1 MEKPTSAP
9 QSGSVFGV
17 KKRGTASKM
26 LESRGFG
33 WLLDEEDLDEEDQK
47 PLLYVVVWLFYSYC
61 MCTFVNYIHLNF
73 FSILKLDIL
82 QLEQVRSEHVNFL
95 LIICVSVLH

>member
-1 MEKPTSAP
+1 MEKPTSAT

-47 PLLYVVVWLFYSYC
+47 PLLYVFVLLFYRCC
-61 MCTFVNYIHLNF
+61 MCTFEYTFELLH
-73 FSILKLDIL
+73 
-82 QLEQVRSEHVNFL
+82 SEFGYP
-95 LIICVSVLH
+95 SFRAGKK